1 MTDVARGE
9 LAEWS
14 KAHDWKSC
22 DGLYPSLG
30 SNPKLSAMWFL
41 AGGCAYTLRLLV
53 YLPVIIADGHLAVKG

>member
-1 MTDVARGE
+1 MT
-9 LAEWS
+9 
-14 KAHDWKSC
+14 HDWKSC

-41 AGGCAYTLRLLV
+41 AGGCGYTLRLLV